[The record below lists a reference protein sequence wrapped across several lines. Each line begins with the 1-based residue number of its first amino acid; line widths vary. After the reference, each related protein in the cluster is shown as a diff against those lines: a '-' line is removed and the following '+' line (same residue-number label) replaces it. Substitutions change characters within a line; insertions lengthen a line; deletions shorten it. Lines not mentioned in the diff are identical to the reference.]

1 MEYGPLFKK
10 YMNLCGH
17 TQFSNNRVSSLRRD
31 ELIIMAHN
39 LFQKF
44 PGRLNNYWN
53 YSDEDLAKVI
63 YETLKQIDLK

>member
-10 YMNLCGH
+10 YMNLCGP
-17 TQFSNNRVSSLRRD
+17 TQFSNNRVSMLKRE
-31 ELIIMAHN
+31 ELITMAHN

-44 PGRLNNYWN
+44 PYILNEYWML
-53 YSDEDLAKVI
+53 SDGILASKI